1 MRVYAGSVKKEESI
15 SVSPAIKLSAIY
27 MSYCNRMCNSSS
39 SALSDR
45 WVPTD
50 QEYKESQQALAS
62 CVPKRQ
68 LHDSCNVEIFGDM
81 TVSFEACTKPSIYV
95 QKKTADSCKCGNLPK
110 DDCFF

>member
-1 MRVYAGSVKKEESI
+1 
-15 SVSPAIKLSAIY
+15 

-81 TVSFEACTKPSIYV
+81 TVSFEACTKPSM
-95 QKKTADSCKCGNLPK
+95 CKRKQLILANVEIFPK
-110 DDCFF
+110 MTVSFEG